1 VFGLEHAGKALTRA
15 GLAAALEGMQGVDL
29 GGLSVTLSTASH
41 QALNQVFLT
50 QIREGRIT
58 KLQ

>member
-1 VFGLEHAGKALTRA
+1 LSRA